1 MSEDS
6 TNYVLQLK
14 SNESS
19 TDMVKIWK
27 IHIFSSDGIFPI
39 MWNFVVKI
47 GEFGRFWLNDVKFLN
62 FMLEKYVI

>member
-27 IHIFSSDGIFPI
+27 IHIFSSDGMFPI
-39 MWNFVVKI
+39 MLNFVVKM
-47 GEFGRFWLNDVKFLN
+47 GGFG
-62 FMLEKYVI
+62 